1 MRRTLPAAAPYQE
14 SQRHIQR
21 SALHRSQR
29 PLPHHPQ
36 RGRAFTNARNA
47 ERSDAKPKRGPQG
60 ELVTPAP
67 QRAWNPPPMAAIK
80 SGDMR
85 VGFDSLAFASAANR
99 RRAVKGRAAAQ
110 LQAVSA
116 EPPRQKSTD
125 FWRNQPCFCLCF
137 GFWQMTITRPLR
149 RMILH
154 FSQIGFTDGFTFM
167 VILTSIKLIGGQRH
181 PGHRMPPPAPSR
193 RLRQDG
199 FSLGSPGDPTA
210 GQVVWRH
217 LYRDLVAR

>member
-1 MRRTLPAAAPYQE
+1 
-14 SQRHIQR
+14 
-21 SALHRSQR
+21 
-29 PLPHHPQ
+29 
-36 RGRAFTNARNA
+36 
-47 ERSDAKPKRGPQG
+47 
-60 ELVTPAP
+60 
-67 QRAWNPPPMAAIK
+67 MAAIK

-125 FWRNQPCFCLCF
+125 FWRNSAQSKAEPLHSRRLCRRSPPRQKSADFWRSAEAPHPCFCLCF

-217 LYRDLVAR
+217 LYHDLVAR